1 MGSLGGAA
9 QRASGNGPPLR
20 PGGPPSAV
28 PWIAMTT
35 GFGEGPRFSA
45 ACGTGSPGP
54 VLKPS
59 PPVVKYRRPRS
70 RSIRLFEDQRTEL
83 SQELTPDEPVV
94 CSGRSVERGVQ
105 TGFLR
110 SRVKRLGPVQREIG
124 GTGADPVMLYSAG
137 IHPLQRV
144 HVLLG
149 VLAAGAP
156 DCDPP
161 EHPGIIVGRRGCM
174 ASAHRQAGDG
184 TALFICDRPE
194 ILLDK
199 RNYFLHEAM
208 RVGPFVNL
216 RTETAAAT
224 LRAAS

>member
-1 MGSLGGAA
+1 MMLASVQRCVEPLNMALMLYGRHRKECEAA
-9 QRASGNGPPLR
+9 YAEDLLSGEFDETRRG
-20 PGGPPSAV
+20 
-28 PWIAMTT
+28 WKK
-35 GFGEGPRFSA
+35 
-45 ACGTGSPGP
+45 CGCS
-54 VLKPS
+54 
-59 PPVVKYRRPRS
+59 RRPTMRGLARIVFGRS
-70 RSIRLFEDQRTEL
+70 LRLLEDDRAEL
-83 SQELTPDEPVV
+83 SQELTPDEPAV

-110 SRVKRLGPVQREIG
+110 GRVKRLGPVECEIG

-174 ASAHRQAGDG
+174 AAAHRQAGDG
-184 TALFICDRPE
+184 TALLICDHPE

-208 RVGPFVNL
+208 RVGPD
-216 RTETAAAT
+216 R
-224 LRAAS
+224 